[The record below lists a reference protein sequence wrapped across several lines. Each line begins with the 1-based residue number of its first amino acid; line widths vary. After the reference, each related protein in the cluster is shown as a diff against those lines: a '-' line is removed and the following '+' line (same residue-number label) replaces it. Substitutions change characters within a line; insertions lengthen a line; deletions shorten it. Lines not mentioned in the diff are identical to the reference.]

1 MSSLTELREKV
12 ERAVGPD
19 RELDLSIYALLD
31 PAEPSL
37 ALHKLNRLPAITA
50 SIDAA
55 LALVETKLP
64 GWSHHIHLHPDEAH
78 VDLYKLGDL
87 VTQNDQLYRPVVMG
101 PFDAGPLPTLPLA
114 ILSALLR
121 ALESQEQAGG

>member
-12 ERAVGPD
+12 ERASGPD

-55 LALVETKLP
+55 LALVEQKLP
-64 GWSHHIHLHPDEAH
+64 GW
-78 VDLYKLGDL
+78 VW
-87 VTQNDQLYRPVVMG
+87 QLSKIDGVPSR
-101 PFDAGPLPTLPLA
+101 APLPDCEASVWIPSVRTQKLRVERANGQGATPPLA